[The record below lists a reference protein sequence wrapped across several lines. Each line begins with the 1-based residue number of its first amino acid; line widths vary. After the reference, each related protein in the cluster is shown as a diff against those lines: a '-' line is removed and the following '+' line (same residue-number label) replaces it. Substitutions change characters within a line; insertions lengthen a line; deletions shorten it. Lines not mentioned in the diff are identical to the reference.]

1 MTEFSAKVGDVV
13 YPVKYGFN
21 ALRLFTKEAG
31 LELKDL
37 ESLGE
42 RIELDHAI
50 LLVWAGMK
58 DGARSQKMEFTL
70 EPDDVADL
78 LDEDNTL
85 LQQCMEFFVASF
97 VKPNAT
103 SGTKK

>member
-1 MTEFSAKVGDVV
+1 MTNFKVKVGEAV

-21 ALRLFTKEAG
+21 ALRVFTTAAG

-42 RIELDHAI
+42 SIKLDHAI

-58 DGARSQKMEFTL
+58 DGARAEKQEFTL
-70 EPDDVADL
+70 EPEDVADL
-78 LDEDNTL
+78 MDEDSTL
-85 LQQCMEFFVASF
+85 LQQCLELFVASF

-103 SGTKK
+103 SGSKK